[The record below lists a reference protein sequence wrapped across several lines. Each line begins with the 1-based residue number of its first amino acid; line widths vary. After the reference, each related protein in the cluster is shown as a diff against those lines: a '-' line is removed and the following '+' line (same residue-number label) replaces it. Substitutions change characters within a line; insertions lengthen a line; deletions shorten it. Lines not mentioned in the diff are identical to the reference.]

1 MHERPKDRKDRHVRP
16 FEPQFLRATE
26 PPALRGSI
34 EKKACIATTGFAANT
49 SLARG
54 REKRT
59 KVRPV
64 KIAVNPSPHMISIV
78 TTTWPYNVEGYIAP

>member
-1 MHERPKDRKDRHVRP
+1 MFNFAAPSESTAARPLPIRTIKDGLP
-16 FEPQFLRATE
+16 
-26 PPALRGSI
+26 S
-34 EKKACIATTGFAANT
+34 CIATTGLAANT

-64 KIAVNPSPHMISIV
+64 KIAVNPSPQMSSIV